1 MHAMRHSFFLLIL
14 LACVPFLACSSK
26 VYLPEGAVVQDGKY
40 DMAFP
45 QIEAAA
51 QFEDILSSIRMI
63 NSVAYYKHLLFARQS
78 GLTQADLNNEKI
90 EEKATNIE
98 YFQDTAS
105 GTATVIHFQG
115 DASQEDQ
122 QKKRVARGVHGSMR

>member
-1 MHAMRHSFFLLIL
+1 MRRSFFLLIL

-40 DMAFP
+40 DTAFP

-51 QFEDILSSIRMI
+51 EFEDILSSIRMI
-63 NSVAYYKHLLFARQS
+63 NSVAYYKHLLFARES

-90 EEKATNIE
+90 EEKATSIDILPG
-98 YFQDTAS
+98 YSLRHGHRHPFSRGQARPVDQRARRRLPR
-105 GTATVIHFQG
+105 HFG
-115 DASQEDQ
+115 LLF
-122 QKKRVARGVHGSMR
+122 